1 MKKYFK
7 QRLTLTVISVVAF
20 GMVLSA
26 QSVYKIDD
34 AKDNDIK
41 LSGTSTFHNWAM
53 NAQTFTSEVRFGF
66 NPGNSSQITA
76 VKSLVFSLETKAL
89 KSGENGLDKN
99 AYKALKTDQYNTIS
113 YKLTTAKVVSKAG
126 NKYLVKTQGYLTI
139 AGVAKLVK
147 IDVYCVVNSDGSITC
162 TGSDKLNMSD
172 YNVKPPSFMF
182 GAMKTGNAIVLDF
195 TFDYKK

>member
-1 MKKYFK
+1 MSILGFC
-7 QRLTLTVISVVAF
+7 
-20 GMVLSA
+20 MMLSA
-26 QSVYKIDD
+26 QSIYKIDGD
-34 AKDNDIK
+34 KDNDIK

-53 NAQTFTSEVRFGF
+53 NAQVFTSNVQFDF
-66 NPGNSSQITA
+66 SPGNNKQITA
-76 VKSLVFSLETKAL
+76 VKSLTFSLETKAL

-99 AYKALKTDQYNTIS
+99 AYKALKTDQYNMIS
-113 YKLTTAKVVSKAG
+113 YKLLSAKVVSKAG
-126 NKYLVKTQGYLTI
+126 NKYMVKTQGYLII
-139 AGVAKLVK
+139 AGVTKLVK
-147 IDVYCVVNSDGSITC
+147 IDVYCIVNNDASITC